1 MSAKH
6 ITSACSRMCIKVRIM
21 NRYIAVLLLAFSSS
35 AFADYLKCPCKV
47 VKVTDGDTVNVLD
60 RTKTLHKIRLQG
72 IDAPE
77 RKQAF
82 GRKSTQNL
90 AKYVAGQNV
99 EVEYNKR
106 DKYKR
111 IVGKLIRNG
120 RDINLQQVKDGFA
133 WHYKEYQN
141 EQSKQDRTLY
151 SEAEV
156 KARSKKL
163 GLWSAKAMPP
173 WEWRRK
179 DDQESTKKGCDIKGN
194 INSKGVRI
202 YHVPGSSWYGPTRI
216 NEAKGERW
224 FCSEKEAR
232 AAGWRAPLN

>member
-1 MSAKH
+1 M
-6 ITSACSRMCIKVRIM
+6 
-21 NRYIAVLLLAFSSS
+21 RYILFLLLVVPCLAQ
-35 AFADYLKCPCKV
+35 ADFLNCPCKV

-60 RTKTLHKIRLQG
+60 QTKTQHKIRLQG

-99 EVEYNKR
+99 KVEYNKR

-111 IVGKLIRNG
+111 IVGKIIKGG
-120 RDINLQQVKDGFA
+120 RDINLLQVKDGFA
-133 WHYKEYQN
+133 WHFKEYQN

-151 SEAEV
+151 SKSEIEAR
-156 KARSKKL
+156 KKKL

-173 WEWRRK
+173 WEYRK
-179 DDQESTKKGCDIKGN
+179 KN
-194 INSKGVRI
+194 
-202 YHVPGSSWYGPTRI
+202 
-216 NEAKGERW
+216 
-224 FCSEKEAR
+224 
-232 AAGWRAPLN
+232 